1 MYKITLTGLTF
12 YGYHGVS
19 RAEKELGQR
28 FVIDLEIE
36 ADLEEAAKADKLEK
50 TINYVEVFELVE
62 EIFESET
69 KNLLESV
76 ANSIA
81 SKMLDKFNIE
91 SITVKISKSAP
102 PVPHINFSNFAIE
115 VFKQKN

>member
-1 MYKITLTGLTF
+1 MYKITLTGLTL

-19 RAEKELGQR
+19 KAEKELGQ
-28 FVIDLEIE
+28 
-36 ADLEEAAKADKLEK
+36 AAKADKLEK

>member
-19 RAEKELGQR
+19 KAEK
-28 FVIDLEIE
+28 
-36 ADLEEAAKADKLEK
+36 
-50 TINYVEVFELVE
+50 
-62 EIFESET
+62 IFESET

-102 PVPHINFSNFAIE
+102 PVPHINFSNFAIV